1 MIEGLIDILAT
12 MGDTISKDPKGA
24 SEMFAKMGSGTG
36 GAGGS
41 GEQNPFEKLTAGDS
55 VPMAQST
62 AIAPSGA
69 MSNLNTNLYA
79 NTNPY
84 GDSSAIAG
92 AIGSQGMSGV
102 SAGDGLL
109 ELLAKAQQLGL

>member
-1 MIEGLIDILAT
+1 MIEGLMEILAT

-24 SEMFAKMGSGTG
+24 SEMFAKMGSGSG

-41 GEQNPFEKLTAGDS
+41 GDQNPFEKLTAGD

-84 GDSSAIAG
+84 GDSSAVTG
-92 AIGSQGMSGV
+92 AIGGQGMSSV